1 MVKSLYADPGTMNVS
16 AAEAAKDLAPIL
28 KKNES
33 DLAKAMS
40 RKTRFVW
47 LERLMDPEDSDKV
60 QALIK
65 EKGGKASASS
75 MKAADS
81 IPMALWQRMCWAL

>member
-1 MVKSLYADPGTMNVS
+1 MNVS